1 VPRTHSRGAAAAGHE
16 APTVDGLRARLATR
30 YELSRQNLLV
40 AGIPFMMTGVRDTNV
55 LLQRIDPA
63 AFAREERL
71 PFWAEIWASS
81 LELSR
86 WVLQGAVEA
95 GTRVLE
101 LGCGVGLTGIA
112 AARAGARVTMTDYE
126 PDALSFAWLNAA
138 ENLGLARADERVRCA
153 AFDWRRPYRGRRVPL
168 VLGSDIMYDRALF
181 EPLLQRLH
189 ECLTPEG
196 RAVLADPD
204 RSVGRDFLSLAEQ
217 SGFIVTSSAVPASQN
232 GRTLTVIRS
241 ELRRRSH
248 P

>member
-1 VPRTHSRGAAAAGHE
+1 MH
-16 APTVDGLRARLATR
+16 

-40 AGIPFMMTGVRDTNV
+40 GGIPFTMTVVRDTNA
-55 LLQRIDPA
+55 LLERIDPA
-63 AFAREERL
+63 DFAREERL

-86 WVLQGAVEA
+86 WALQGGVAA
-95 GTRVLE
+95 GTHVLE
-101 LGCGVGLTGIA
+101 LGCGLGLTGIA
-112 AARAGARVTMTDYE
+112 AARAGALVTMTDYE
-126 PDALSFAWLNAA
+126 PDALSFTWLNAA
-138 ENLGLARADERVRCA
+138 ENLGLALASERVRCE

-196 RAVLADPD
+196 LAVLADPN
-204 RSVGRDFLSLAEQ
+204 RTIGRDFLSLAKR
-217 SGFIVTSSAVPASQN
+217 SGFTVSSSEVPSRQHERA
-232 GRTLTVIRS
+232 LTIIRS